1 MLKRS
6 TICVSLLTL
15 FSLDCGCSGSSPNN
29 NTSGGSSAA
38 IGSGGASMAGGASN
52 AGGLLAT
59 GGTLGSTSSA
69 NNTGGVFSS
78 GGVPTVVGG
87 SSSTGGGAS
96 GGGSLTGGKSSTGGV
111 TSSGGASTAGATSAT
126 GGTNN
131 SGELWSGIL
140 DPSRAINW
148 THAGVTGGI
157 PTRTTLCATLNPGAT
172 AGQINAAIKACPA
185 GQVVMLAAGTYSI
198 SDDGIVMKTGVTL
211 RGAGA
216 DQTLLVFTATTYCNN
231 QNACICFAGS
241 NEWGGDAR
249 ALAGGSNYADW
260 TGGYAQG
267 SNQITL
273 ANVGSA
279 KIAVGQY
286 IHLDQSND
294 TSVGANFFVCDNT
307 TAPCSLE
314 GGNGGR
320 TINNILRS
328 QVQIVQVTAVN
339 GNTYTI
345 DPPLYSPNWR
355 ASQSPAVWWAS
366 TLLQNAGV
374 EDLSVDATNSGGM
387 MNVAL
392 VNAANDWVKGVRLVR
407 TCNCQ
412 RDLVDITDSA
422 HITVQSN
429 YLFGTQG
436 KSVNYGVESYV
447 ASDNLVQNNILQHVV
462 APMMV
467 QPALGSVY
475 AYNYAINDTYD
486 DGFASN
492 PLHWMIGMADQ
503 HNAGVEYNLYEGNI
517 GPGIGGDC
525 IHGNQLANTLFRNYL
540 LGSDPGRTDA
550 TIAITL
556 SSYNRYHNVVG
567 NVLGT
572 PGYTTRYEVNSGI
585 GQSGVVYNIGSGDTE
600 GSVTIPDDPM
610 VKTTLLRWGNFD
622 VVTNAVHF
630 TASDVPSGITPF
642 GNAVPANQTLPASF
656 YVANKPGFWPAS
668 KAWPP
673 IGPDVTGGNVTGLS
687 GHVFT
692 NPAKDCYTNVMNG
705 PNDGKGTPLTF
716 NSSACYP

>member
-1 MLKRS
+1 MSNRS
-6 TICVSLLTL
+6 TICVLLLLL
-15 FSLDCGCSGSSPNN
+15 FSFDCGSS
-29 NTSGGSSAA
+29 SSK
-38 IGSGGASMAGGASN
+38 GGAS
-52 AGGLLAT
+52 
-59 GGTLGSTSSA
+59 
-69 NNTGGVFSS
+69 
-78 GGVPTVVGG
+78 
-87 SSSTGGGAS
+87 GGGAS
-96 GGGSLTGGKSSTGGV
+96 GGAA
-111 TSSGGASTAGATSAT
+111 SGGAAAAGASGTSGSTGTSGTSGSTGTAGSA
-126 GGTNN
+126 GGN
-131 SGELWSGIL
+131 SGGALWSGIL
-140 DPSRAINW
+140 DPSRAIDW
-148 THAGVTGGI
+148 THAGVVGGI
-157 PTRTTLCATLNPGAT
+157 PARTMGCSMLNPGAT
-172 AGQINAAIKACPA
+172 AAQINAAIQACAA
-185 GQVVMLAAGTYSI
+185 GQVVMLSTGTYSI
-198 SDDGIVMKTGVTL
+198 SDDGIVMKSGVTL

-216 DQTLLVFTATTYCNN
+216 DKTLLVFTATNYCNN
-231 QNACICFAGS
+231 QKACICFAGS
-241 NEWGGDAR
+241 TEWGGDAR

-267 SNQITL
+267 TNQITL
-273 ANVGSA
+273 DNVGSA

-286 IHLDQSND
+286 IHLDQAND
-294 TSVGANFFVCDNT
+294 TSVGSGFFVCDDT

-320 TINNILRS
+320 TIANVLRS
-328 QVQIVQVTAVN
+328 QVQIVRVTAVN

-355 ASQSPAVWWAS
+355 ATQSPAVWWAS

-374 EDLSVDATNSGGM
+374 ENLSVDATSSGGM
-387 MNVAL
+387 TNVSM

-407 TCNCQ
+407 TCQCQ
-412 RDLVDITDSA
+412 RDLVQLEDAA
-422 HITVQSN
+422 HCTVESN

-436 KSVNYGVESYV
+436 KSVNYGIESYV
-447 ASDNLVQNNILQHVV
+447 ATDNLVDNNILQHVV

-467 QPALGSVY
+467 QPALGTVY

-517 GPGIGGDC
+517 GPGIGADV

-572 PGYTTRYEVNSGI
+572 PGYTTKYEVTSGI

-600 GSVTIPDDPM
+600 NSVTIPDDPL

-622 VVTNAVHF
+622 VVTNMAHF
-630 TASDVPSGITPF
+630 DAFDVPSGIAPL
-642 GNAVPANQTLPASF
+642 GNAVPGTDALPASF
-656 YVANKPGFWPAS
+656 YSNGNPAFWPSA
-668 KAWPP
+668 KAWPA
-673 IGPDVTGGNVTGLS
+673 IGPDVSGGDVAGLA
-687 GHVFT
+687 GHVFS
-692 NPAKDCYTNVMNG
+692 NPAKDCYSKVMSG
-705 PNDGKGTPLTF
+705 PNDGSGNPLTF
-716 NSSACYP
+716 NAAACYP